1 MNEETF
7 IESMKENYSY
17 RKKLEKISNE
27 SNSIINDI
35 CYLIDENWY
44 DDLNKNYIR
53 YINTKNIENRIEFNK
68 LINFPK
74 RDPNFINNFSEL
86 IESIENKIEF
96 KLVSK
101 NLMEIIY
108 KKEYLKKFN
117 YIKYYGRNN
126 KLIIEYQIK
135 DENKLLLI
143 VDPFKLIKREI
154 FIIITNDVKLYENI
168 LSIEYYMNDNIFKN
182 NKNIVPFDEYVKEK
196 IYSPLFETKDKD
208 NENNQEL
215 YREQILRIFVKI
227 YLYEKNII
235 KNVSNK
241 GGIYYLINPKWL
253 NKYKKYNNYK
263 EISKLLGEL
272 CNYNAEIN
280 INKIIKNK
288 CFEKFKFENY
298 LENNSY
304 EINPVSED
312 KFGIEFIN
320 QCSIIPQEIFELI
333 RYLIF
338 QNEELKIKRAKAL
351 TKNNYIYLFHSL
363 NIEIGRINDDLIFN
377 TEYIFKYDS
386 KEIYQKE
393 KENISKN
400 SIIDNYIESRKCY
413 KNKIKLQELIIGI
426 NKKVGYLIILKG
438 INNKV
443 RGKSTILN
451 SKRKKLK
458 IEGHNKQKKEKI
470 KTTTKEEEAI
480 IENIK
485 FLNNKQGYN
494 NNERH
499 KNIKLNKNKNSNIG
513 KTNNKLTNNNIYEN
527 FISDKKNIPNL
538 YNQLNINI
546 KSDDNS
552 LEEEAPNKLNGN
564 YFPNR
569 LFIEDN
575 KKKN

>member
-7 IESMKENYSY
+7 IESMKENKSY
-17 RKKLEKISNE
+17 RNKLDKISNE

-44 DDLNKNYIR
+44 DDLNKNYQR
-53 YINTKNIENRIEFNK
+53 FINTKKLTNGIEFNK

-74 RDPNFINNFSEL
+74 RNPNFINNISEL
-86 IESIENKIEF
+86 IERIENKIEF
-96 KLVSK
+96 KLVSR

-108 KKEYLKKFN
+108 KKQYLREFN
-117 YIKYYGRNN
+117 YVKYYGRNN

-135 DENKLLLI
+135 DENKSLLI

-182 NKNIVPFDEYVKEK
+182 NKNIIPFDEYVKEK

-215 YREQILRIFVKI
+215 YREQILRIFIKI

-320 QCSIIPQEIFELI
+320 HCSIIPQEIFELI

-351 TKNNYIYLFHSL
+351 AKNNYIYLFHPL
-363 NIEIGRINDDLIFN
+363 NIEIGRINDELIFN

-458 IEGHNKQKKEKI
+458 IEGNNKQKKEKI